1 MQEVMKKI
9 LIIDDDIDVVTNF
22 KKRMPNN
29 IQIGA
34 MSQAQAVF
42 SSNEK
47 ILKVDILILDN
58 DANNREESK
67 GKETLE
73 KIKKFVPA
81 ETPIIFTSFTP
92 NHVAK
97 TIFKTKNLIVVK
109 TNEVLEYISSRFNIP
124 LNPAITEKKV
134 DKPQLTLIITYN
146 TVNGYNAGIYP
157 SVPFTDMTE
166 EQWDLVID
174 VNLNSMFNV
183 TKPVINEM
191 LKQNYGRIVN
201 ISSVSGQTGFFG
213 QTNYSASKA
222 GVIGFTKALAKEV
235 ASKGITVNAIAPGII
250 DAGLGKTI
258 PEDILNEFL
267 KNIPKKRLG
276 KPEEIAQAV
285 IFLLKNDYITGQVIN
300 VNGGLY
306 I

>member
-1 MQEVMKKI
+1 MLKDKIALVTGSSRGIGKSIALELSKEGCKVIVNYSKNKENAESVAKIVNGIAIKSDVSNFDECQKMINEIISKYKKI
-9 LIIDDDIDVVTNF
+9 DVLIN
-22 KKRMPNN
+22 
-29 IQIGA
+29 
-34 MSQAQAVF
+34 
-42 SSNEK
+42 
-47 ILKVDILILDN
+47 
-58 DANNREESK
+58 
-67 GKETLE
+67 
-73 KIKKFVPA
+73 
-81 ETPIIFTSFTP
+81 
-92 NHVAK
+92 
-97 TIFKTKNLIVVK
+97 
-109 TNEVLEYISSRFNIP
+109 
-124 LNPAITEKKV
+124 
-134 DKPQLTLIITYN
+134 
-146 TVNGYNAGIYP
+146 NAGI
-157 SVPFTDMTE
+157 SIDKTFKNMTKKE
-166 EQWDLVID
+166 WNEVID

-191 LKQNYGRIVN
+191 LKQNYGRIIN

-213 QTNYSASKA
+213 QTNYSTSKA
-222 GVIGFTKALAKEV
+222 GVIGFTKALAREV

>member
-1 MQEVMKKI
+1 MAK
-9 LIIDDDIDVVTNF
+9 
-22 KKRMPNN
+22 
-29 IQIGA
+29 
-34 MSQAQAVF
+34 
-42 SSNEK
+42 
-47 ILKVDILILDN
+47 
-58 DANNREESK
+58 EEW
-67 GKETLE
+67 
-73 KIKKFVPA
+73 
-81 ETPIIFTSFTP
+81 
-92 NHVAK
+92 
-97 TIFKTKNLIVVK
+97 
-109 TNEVLEYISSRFNIP
+109 NEVIN
-124 LNPAITEKKV
+124 
-134 DKPQLTLIITYN
+134 
-146 TVNGYNAGIYP
+146 
-157 SVPFTDMTE
+157 
-166 EQWDLVID
+166 

-201 ISSVSGQTGFFG
+201 ISSVSGQMGFFG
-213 QTNYSASKA
+213 QTNYSAAKA
-222 GVIGFTKALAKEV
+222 GVIGFTKALAREV
-235 ASKGITVNAIAPGII
+235 ASKGITVNAVAPGII